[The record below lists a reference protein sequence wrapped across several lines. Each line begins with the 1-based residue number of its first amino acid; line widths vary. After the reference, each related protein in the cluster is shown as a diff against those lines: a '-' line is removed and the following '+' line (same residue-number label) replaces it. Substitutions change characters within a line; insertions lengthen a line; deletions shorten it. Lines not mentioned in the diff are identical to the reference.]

1 MNYYKAYK
9 MLITAAN
16 EYIADFVY
24 HPEVFI
30 YERPE
35 QVFEE
40 IGDGGWIFRGY
51 TYFQSDLI
59 LIDETAP
66 QYVKSTI
73 RSFMDADFETVISF
87 GWHYFVSKAPEVTLA
102 EKYRDAIDRILDSG
116 IVYDISGEISTY
128 AIGSVD
134 TYLNYGEDLG
144 FQSDYSV
151 FASVET
157 YIKAA
162 EAHLPIR
169 QNKLFLPSIN
179 RLRVLDEV
187 NAEVID
193 RLLDKGVAESGD
205 WSLILRFVRDCK
217 NWADLGGINVT
228 DFWIIIDIILSR
240 GIVFSQFTE
249 NSATISSIETY
260 LKLAESQGL
269 TGGGGGGAIP
279 V

>member
-1 MNYYKAYK
+1 
-9 MLITAAN
+9 MLITAVN
-16 EYIADFVY
+16 ELVADTVY

-35 QVFEE
+35 QGFEE
-40 IGDGGWIFRGY
+40 IGDSGWIFQGY

-66 QYVKSTI
+66 QYVKNTI
-73 RSFMDADFETVISF
+73 QSFSEFETAISY
-87 GWHYFVSKAPEVTLA
+87 GWHYFVSKAPAQTLA
-102 EKYRDAIDRILDSG
+102 EKYSEAIDRILDKG

-128 AIGSVD
+128 AIGSVE
-134 TYLNYGEDLG
+134 TYLKYGEALG

-151 FASVET
+151 FASVEN
-157 YIKAA
+157 YLKAA

-187 NAEVID
+187 NAEVVD

-217 NWADLGGINVT
+217 KWADLEGINVT
-228 DFWIIIDIILSR
+228 EFSIIIDTILDR

-249 NSATISSIETY
+249 NSATISSVETY
-260 LKLAESQGL
+260 LRLAEAQGL
-269 TGGGGGGAIP
+269 TGGGGAAIP
-279 V
+279 A

>member
-9 MLITAAN
+9 MLITGVN
-16 EYIADFVY
+16 ELVADGVY
-24 HPEVFI
+24 DPEVFI
-30 YERPE
+30 
-35 QVFEE
+35 FETSMDE
-40 IGDGGWIFRGY
+40 MVDADGGGWIFRGY
-51 TYFQSDLI
+51 TYFESDLI

-66 QYVKSTI
+66 QYVKNNI
-73 RSFMDADFETVISF
+73 VQPLDFETVISY
-87 GWHYFVSKAPEVTLA
+87 GWHYIVSKAPAQTLA
-102 EKYRDAIDRILDSG
+102 EKYSEAIDRILDKG

-128 AIGSVD
+128 AIGSVE
-134 TYLNYGEDLG
+134 TYLKYGEALG

-157 YIKAA
+157 YIKAP

-187 NAEVID
+187 NAEVVD

-217 NWADLGGINVT
+217 KWADLGGINVT
-228 DFWIIIDIILSR
+228 DFSIIIDRILDK

-249 NSATISSIETY
+249 NSATISGVETY
-260 LKLAESQGL
+260 LKLAEAQGL
-269 TGGGGGGAIP
+269 TGGGGADIP

>member
-9 MLITAAN
+9 MLITAVN
-16 EYIADFVY
+16 EYITDGVY
-24 HPEVFI
+24 
-30 YERPE
+30 
-35 QVFEE
+35 
-40 IGDGGWIFRGY
+40 D
-51 TYFQSDLI
+51 
-59 LIDETAP
+59 
-66 QYVKSTI
+66 
-73 RSFMDADFETVISF
+73 
-87 GWHYFVSKAPEVTLA
+87 PEVTLA
-102 EKYRDAIDRILDSG
+102 EKYDEAIDRILDKG

-128 AIGSVD
+128 AIGSVE
-134 TYLNYGEDLG
+134 TYLKYDEALG

-157 YIKAA
+157 YLKAA

-179 RLRVLDEV
+179 RLRVLEDEV
-187 NAEVID
+187 IE

-217 NWADLGGINVT
+217 KWADLEGINVT
-228 DFWIIIDIILSR
+228 ELSIIIDPILDK

-249 NSATISSIETY
+249 NSATISSVETY
-260 LKLAESQGL
+260 LKLVDAQGL
-269 TGGGGGGAIP
+269 TGGGGAAIP